1 MKYWGWLALKLTA
14 AAAILPVIWLG
25 IRAILPPP
33 TFVQP
38 MGRDLVHTLV
48 ALCFALA
55 CAGVLVLIIL
65 DQRYRCRSCARR
77 LRMPLMRGSWDQMLL
92 VGPPRIEYICIYGHV
107 TLRVSEVQ
115 ITGLQIPDSVPN
127 RDIWTE
133 FEQLEESRK

>member
-33 TFVQP
+33 MFVQP
-38 MGRDLVHTLV
+38 MV

-55 CAGVLVLIIL
+55 CAVVLVLIIL

-92 VGPPRIEYICIYGHV
+92 VGPPRIEYICIYGHG
-107 TLRVSEVQ
+107 TLR
-115 ITGLQIPDSVPN
+115 
-127 RDIWTE
+127 
-133 FEQLEESRK
+133 